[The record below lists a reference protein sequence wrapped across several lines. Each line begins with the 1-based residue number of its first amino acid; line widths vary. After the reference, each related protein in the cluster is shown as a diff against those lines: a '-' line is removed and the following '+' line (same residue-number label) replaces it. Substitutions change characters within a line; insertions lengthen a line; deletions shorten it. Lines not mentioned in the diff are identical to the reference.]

1 MLVLMLMP
9 LLDGG
14 SWQSWQLI
22 QKKQHNAKQTEAKHV
37 AADPSQSPCSL
48 HSHATPRPALFRG
61 KVKVQVQ
68 NQVTGHRWQ
77 STGHAGPRSQITCSY
92 LTIVSPCP
100 ALTPL
105 ASHSA
110 YSPHTE
116 T

>member
-22 QKKQHNAKQTEAKHV
+22 QKKQHNAKQTEAKHG